1 MAFRVFRRRPTGAG
15 AWAIAVAVL
24 ALAVAACPA
33 GARAAAPHARWQ
45 VVLAAGDN
53 AEPVF
58 DDATRALAGR
68 LAAAG
73 VPAANIHRLSADPA
87 ELHGGVEPATAA
99 NLLRRIAGLPAR
111 PGGRCFVFL
120 TSHGERDAGL
130 WLARSNR
137 ALAPSELARAL
148 SGGCAAVPTVVIV
161 SGCYSGGFAAGAM
174 AKPNRIILTAARRD
188 RPSFGCQVGR
198 TYTVYDQC
206 LLDSLPKTADWALPK
221 AADWRAVFDRTKS
234 CVSRMEHAQGERPSE
249 PQAYFGSAAAGLNV
263 GF

>member
-1 MAFRVFRRRPTGAG
+1 MAVRAFGQRSICAA
-15 AWAIAVAVL
+15 AWAIALAVL
-24 ALAVAACPA
+24 ALTATAAP
-33 GARAAAPHARWQ
+33 AAAPEVGWQ
-45 VVLAAGDN
+45 VVLAAGDD

-68 LAAAG
+68 LAEAG

-87 ELHGGVEPATAA
+87 ELHGGVEPATLD

-111 PGGRCFVFL
+111 PGGRCLVFL
-120 TSHGERDAGL
+120 TSHGERGAGL
-130 WLARSNR
+130 WLARSKR
-137 ALAPSELARAL
+137 GLSPPELAGAL

-161 SGCYSGGFAAGAM
+161 SGCYTGGFAAGAM
-174 AKPNRIILTAARRD
+174 ARPNRVILTAARSD

-206 LLDSLPKTADWALPK
+206 LLAALSK
-221 AADWRAVFDRTKS
+221 AANWQAVFARTKS
-234 CVSRMEHAQGERPSE
+234 CVSRNEHAEGERPSE
-249 PQAYFGSAAAGLNV
+249 PQAYFGSAVAGLNV